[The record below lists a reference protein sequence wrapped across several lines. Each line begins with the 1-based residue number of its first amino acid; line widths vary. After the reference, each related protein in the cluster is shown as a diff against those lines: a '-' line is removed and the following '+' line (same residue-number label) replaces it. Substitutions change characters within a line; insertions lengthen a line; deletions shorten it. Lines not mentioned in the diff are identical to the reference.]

1 MELDS
6 PVKISDQSYTVAI
19 HVSSPIETTYPSRE
33 SGTHTTPPDSCESL
47 SAFIKTLA
55 EAYEAY
61 SKKWFYNQVPAVTF
75 MKRLAHIWRFESHQ
89 PYSGPIDES
98 NEMGGVIVRQQWI
111 PEQLHIL
118 PRTIQIHWV
127 LQGADYSVQQSSG
140 ADDASDSIPL
150 GGQDSQVLEL
160 QKDTRERAL
169 RKVRQAR
176 LQAAVARWQ
185 ANELARRYYERY
197 GAIEHLDGKSIL
209 SSDEEDAAA
218 DQ

>member
-6 PVKISDQSYTVAI
+6 PVKISDQSYTISIRVT
-19 HVSSPIETTYPSRE
+19 SPIETAYPSRE
-33 SGTHTTPPDSCESL
+33 SGTHTTPPETSESL
-47 SAFIKTLA
+47 RAFIKGLA
-55 EAYEAY
+55 EVYEIY

-75 MKRLAHIWRFESHQ
+75 MKRLTHIWRFESHQ
-89 PYSGPIDES
+89 PYAGPIDETDDTV
-98 NEMGGVIVRQQWI
+98 GVIVRQEWL
-111 PEQLHIL
+111 PEKLHIL
-118 PRTIQIHWV
+118 PRVIQVHWV
-127 LQGADYSVQQSSG
+127 LQRADYTIQQSSG

-150 GGQDSQVLEL
+150 GESDSQILQL

-197 GAIEHLDGKSIL
+197 GAIEHMDGKSIL
-209 SSDEEDAAA
+209 SSDEETSAA